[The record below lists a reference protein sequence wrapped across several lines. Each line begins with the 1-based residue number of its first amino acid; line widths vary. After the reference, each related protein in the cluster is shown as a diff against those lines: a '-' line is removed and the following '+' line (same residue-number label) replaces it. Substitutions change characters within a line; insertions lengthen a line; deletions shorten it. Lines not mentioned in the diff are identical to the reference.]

1 MAVITIN
8 RDHLREVAV
17 ELRAIEQQLNVVT
30 AICVHSNDD
39 GARLT
44 VGLEETT
51 LADVHDGVSNLG
63 RGNIVERAVA
73 VRVDGLTRGTARV
86 RAPLRGER
94 RGIGAFGIGAWHLG
108 MEKENLMLKFYS
120 LGVLFSVKS

>member
-39 GARLT
+39 GERLT

-63 RGNIVERAVA
+63 RGNIVERVVA
-73 VRVDGLTRGTARV
+73 VRVDGLTRGTARH
-86 RAPLRGER
+86 RS
-94 RGIGAFGIGAWHLG
+94 AWHRSVAPG
-108 MEKENLMLKFYS
+108 YGKGKFDAQI
-120 LGVLFSVKS
+120 L